1 MPIIS
6 TLHKNIL
13 NDGENFVYEKDMS
26 DLGTIVSNITFN
38 ILRDSPGLVA
48 DVANGLVDRSVL
60 ETSIIKDIDKNK
72 YHYGIFREELIKK
85 VLDFMFGYG
94 ELQQY
99 IEDEDITDI
108 DGTRYDEF
116 VIKANGIR
124 KKVNVNFGNEKIF
137 DTYCKLIAIRN
148 GGILNDNDSHC
159 RVTDEK
165 WRLRINV
172 SVKPRNISGPAIS
185 IRKHRLKSFE
195 LNDLIRL
202 GMINEQIEKLMQ
214 KLAMSDAT
222 VLFCGKGAAGKTTL
236 MRAFVNI
243 LPEMERVLVVEAD
256 AEIYP
261 DKPYCIQQR
270 VKKENEGG
278 KPVTLRDLV
287 KDGLTMSLDSYCIGE
302 IVGDE
307 AWEFVK
313 ASFTG
318 HRGIAT
324 IHSESAEDTFSRLLI
339 LSKGANVQE
348 SEKTIK
354 EMMAKSID
362 VIFYL
367 KAFRVIDVLEV
378 IDYDPSEDRFIYN
391 RLFEFKIHR
400 EDCNGKLEGEFVKH
414 SDVKG
419 RLRNSFARKGLEENK
434 IGAMRQ
440 YA

>member
-1 MPIIS
+1 MPILS

-13 NDGENFVYEKDMS
+13 NNGEEFLLEKDRS
-26 DLGTIVSNITFN
+26 DLSTIVSNITFN
-38 ILRDSPGLVA
+38 ILRDSPSMVA
-48 DVANGLVDRSVL
+48 DVANGVIDRSIL
-60 ETSIIKDIDKNK
+60 ETCIIKDKNK

-94 ELQQY
+94 ELQQF

-108 DGTRYDEF
+108 DGTRYNEF
-116 VIKANGIR
+116 VIKRNGIR
-124 KKVNVNFGNEKIF
+124 RKVTINFGSEKIF

-165 WRLRINV
+165 RHLRINV

-185 IRKHRLKSFE
+185 IRKHRLKSLE
-195 LNDLIRL
+195 LSDLIKL
-202 GMINEQIEKLMQ
+202 GMINEQIENFLRN
-214 KLAMSDAT
+214 LALSDAT

-236 MRAFVNI
+236 LRAFVNI
-243 LPEMERVLVVEAD
+243 LPEMERILVVEAD
-256 AEIYP
+256 AEVYP
-261 DKPYCIQQR
+261 DKPYCIEQR

-278 KPVTLRDLV
+278 RSVTLRDLV

-318 HRGIAT
+318 HRGMAT

-339 LSKGANVQE
+339 LSKGANIQE

-367 KAFRVIDVLEV
+367 KAFKVIDILEI
-378 IDYDPSEDRFIYN
+378 IDYDPLQDKFKYN
-391 RLFEFKIHR
+391 RLFEFKIDH
-400 EDCNGKLEGEFVKH
+400 EDYNGKLEGNFVKH
-414 SDVKG
+414 SDVG
-419 RLRNSFARKGLEENK
+419 ERLNNIFSRRGLS
-434 IGAMRQ
+434 
-440 YA
+440 